1 MTGSRPADPAA
12 APGPPDAEPAPPART
27 RGPGP
32 RRLRA
37 LLIGSVIAAAL
48 AVFLFVGL
56 GSSSGGGSEA
66 PAAVGSTAPDFTLP
80 SLNGGTPVQ
89 LDGVGRARHHPV
101 VLNFFASWCIP
112 CQQETPLLAQAAD
125 TARAHGSTVQFLG
138 VDSLDQKANAV
149 PFVQHAGVTYPV
161 VTDNGRVSS
170 GLYELYGL
178 PQTFFI
184 DADGKV
190 IGHVSGPVKQ
200 PQLDRWLHRLAGASA

>member
-1 MTGSRPADPAA
+1 MPGSRSADPAT
-12 APGPPDAEPAPPART
+12 APDPPDAEPPAPPPT
-27 RGPGP
+27 RGPSP

-37 LLIGSVIAAAL
+37 LLIGSVIAVAL

-56 GSSSGGGSEA
+56 GSDSGGGSKS

-80 SLNGGTPVQ
+80 ALTGGTPVH
-89 LDGVGRARHHPV
+89 LDGVGQARHHPV

-149 PFVQHAGVTYPV
+149 PFVQKAGVTYPV

-170 GLYELYGL
+170 GLYQLYGL

-184 DADGKV
+184 DADGTV
-190 IGHVSGPVKQ
+190 IGHVSGPVKAA
-200 PQLDRWLHRLAGASA
+200 QLDRWLHRLAGASA